1 MCLLLFSLSWFDL
14 LSGCCLLVGLVLRL
28 NVCWVAGLVG
38 LVDGLAAFVWV
49 LIVKF
54 GCFSG
59 VLWFV
64 IVVWVSAFVAFVL
77 LWFGLLEF

>member
-1 MCLLLFSLSWFDL
+1 MLFACWVGFAIECLL
-14 LSGCCLLVGLVLRL
+14 G
-28 NVCWVAGLVG
+28 VAGLVG
-38 LVDGLAAFVWV
+38 LVGGLVAFVWV